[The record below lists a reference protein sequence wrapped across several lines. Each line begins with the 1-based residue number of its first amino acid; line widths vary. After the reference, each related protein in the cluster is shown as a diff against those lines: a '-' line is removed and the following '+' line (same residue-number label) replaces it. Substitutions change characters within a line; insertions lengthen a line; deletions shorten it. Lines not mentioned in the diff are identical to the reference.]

1 MNHSGITN
9 SGNEAWLVHQI
20 GQIRVLEQ
28 EVSRALVGA
37 EDRHRSYLKSR
48 VQELNLRVELL
59 DDFLGYS
66 RG

>member
-1 MNHSGITN
+1 MS
-9 SGNEAWLVHQI
+9 L
-20 GQIRVLEQ
+20 
-28 EVSRALVGA
+28 ALGA
-37 EDRHRSYLKSR
+37 EDRHRSYLRSR